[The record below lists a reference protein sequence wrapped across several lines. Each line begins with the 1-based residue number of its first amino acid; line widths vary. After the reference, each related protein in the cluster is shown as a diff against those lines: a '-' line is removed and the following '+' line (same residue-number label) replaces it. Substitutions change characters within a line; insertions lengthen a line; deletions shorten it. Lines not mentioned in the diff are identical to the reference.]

1 MIFFPLKSISAF
13 LISILILLC
22 LCNSSIAEQNGNV
35 DNERSVVQSNIV
47 NQNQNSLHVS
57 AEHATDRLIVRYNP
71 DKVKTKSELM
81 SVQSMA
87 NAEAGSN
94 VILDTGKNGIPGMQV
109 VQVTSTT
116 LESAMESYQANPDV
130 LYVEPDYKISLSPG
144 EETRTAPV
152 MASMQAASTTYPNDP
167 QYPSLWGLHNTG
179 QAPFYGTN
187 NADIQGPL
195 AWGATTGS
203 PGVVVAVV
211 DTGVDYSHP
220 DLASNIWTNPGEIPG
235 NGIDDD
241 GNGYIDDT
249 KGWNFIDKNNN
260 PMDDNGH
267 GTHCA
272 GTIAAVGNNGIG
284 IAGVTWK
291 CKIMP
296 LKFLNSQ
303 GNGYISDAISAILY
317 ANQKGV
323 PIISLSWGGLES
335 QSLRDAIDA
344 SSAVVVCAA
353 GNTGANADSN
363 PIYPAAYTSSNVI
376 SVAATDYHDKL
387 ASFSNYGIQS
397 VDLAAPG
404 VSIYSTAPSGGYK
417 FMNGTSMATPYVS
430 GVAALI
436 KSQNPSMTAAQI
448 KSRILSNCDILSSLS
463 GKVATG
469 GRLNAAKA
477 LGISNPTPTSTPTP
491 YPTPTITRTPTQ
503 TQTPYPTPTVTRT
516 PTQTPTPYPTPTIT
530 RTPTQTQ
537 TPYPTPTVTR
547 TPTQTPT
554 PYPTPTITR
563 TPTQTQTPYP
573 TPTVTRTPT
582 QTPTPYPTPTI
593 TSAPTYTQTPYPT
606 NQPSNNCGIYKTDT
620 KTGFLRQGQ
629 AMVLGYYIPAEGR
642 SRIEWK
648 MSSFGSP
655 NTGKGPNKNDKYD
668 KKSGYSFVSKDSTV
682 FDLYI
687 CKDCNPKYSYC
698 MANKYAYGPNSYVS
712 ITPPAS
718 GSTYYALVYARS
730 GSGTFN
736 MQANSYRCPGNS
748 PGIIASMQSFP
759 DSNRA
764 GDSGTGTDVP
774 IPKAEIVPY

>member
-1 MIFFPLKSISAF
+1 MIFFPLKTILAF
-13 LISILILLC
+13 LIGILFLFC
-22 LCNSSIAEQNGNV
+22 LCTSSIAEQNGNV
-35 DNERSVVQSNIV
+35 DTERSAVQSHTY

-57 AEHATDRLIVRYNP
+57 SEHATDRLIVRYNP
-71 DKVKTKSELM
+71 DTVKSKSELM
-81 SVQSMA
+81 SVQSVA
-87 NAEAGSN
+87 NAEAGSK
-94 VILDTGKNGIPGMQV
+94 VIHDTSKIGIPGMQV
-109 VQVTSTT
+109 VQVTGTT
-116 LESAMESYQANPDV
+116 LENAMDSYQANPDV

-144 EETRTAPV
+144 EETGDAPV

-179 QAPFYGTN
+179 QAPFYGTS
-187 NADIQGPL
+187 NADIQAPL

-211 DTGVDYSHP
+211 DSGVDYSHP
-220 DLASNIWTNPGEIPG
+220 DLASNIWTNPGEIAG

-249 KGWNFIDKNNN
+249 KGWNFVDKNNN

-303 GNGYISDAISAILY
+303 GNGYISDAIAAILY

-323 PIISLSWGGLES
+323 PIISLSWGGLQS
-335 QSLRDAIDA
+335 QSLKDAIDA

-353 GNTGANADSN
+353 GNTGVNADNN

-376 SVAATDYHDKL
+376 SVAATDYNDKL
-387 ASFSNYGIQS
+387 ASFSNYGTQS

-436 KSQNPSMTAAQI
+436 KSQNPSMTGAQI

-463 GKVATG
+463 GKVATS

-477 LGISNPTPTSTPTP
+477 LGISNPTPTPTPTITRTPTQTQTP

-503 TQTPYPTPTVTRT
+503 TQTPYPTPTITRT
-516 PTQTPTPYPTPTIT
+516 PTQTQTPYPTPTIT

-537 TPYPTPTVTR
+537 TPYPTPT
-547 TPTQTPT
+547 
-554 PYPTPTITR
+554 ITR

-573 TPTVTRTPT
+573 TPTITRTPT
-582 QTPTPYPTPTI
+582 QNPTPNPTE
-593 TSAPTYTQTPYPT
+593 
-606 NQPSNNCGIYKTDT
+606 QPSNNCGIYKTDT
-620 KTGFLRQGQ
+620 KTSFLRQGQ

-642 SRIEWK
+642 SSIEWK
-648 MSSFGSP
+648 MSSFGST
-655 NTGKGPNKNDKYD
+655 NAGKGFNKNDKYD
-668 KKSGYSFVSKDSTV
+668 KKTGYWYAGKDSTV

-698 MANKYAYGPNSYVS
+698 MANRYAYGPNSYVS

-736 MQANSYRCPGNS
+736 LQANSYRCPGNS
-748 PGIIASMQSFP
+748 AGITASMQSVP
-759 DSNRA
+759 DSQGA
-764 GDSGTGTDVP
+764 GDSGTGTNVP
-774 IPKAEIVPY
+774 IPQAEFVSY